1 MAGRGRPRKEDV
13 IAKKEAQARAEGKTY
28 GELAAEEQRK
38 AVKVQQDDGVV
49 RTTMKD
55 RIKHIPKRSLAAH
68 ENVLREI
75 KEDIQSHKQC
85 IKTQQEEIEQD
96 LMDIL
101 NTGEFEVLDIGRLRL
116 VFQPEDKYN
125 TRPWFEVRYPD
136 YTGVFTKRH
145 FLRKPGQKRRPQK
158 GD

>member
-55 RIKHIPKRSLAAH
+55 RIKHILKRSLAAH

-85 IKTQQEEIEQD
+85 IKTQQEEIEQRQGCIETHKQAIVD
-96 LMDIL
+96 LE
-101 NTGEFEVLDIGRLRL
+101 NEYKEEEEFLKY
-116 VFQPEDKYN
+116 FQ
-125 TRPWFEVRYPD
+125 
-136 YTGVFTKRH
+136 G
-145 FLRKPGQKRRPQK
+145 
-158 GD
+158 